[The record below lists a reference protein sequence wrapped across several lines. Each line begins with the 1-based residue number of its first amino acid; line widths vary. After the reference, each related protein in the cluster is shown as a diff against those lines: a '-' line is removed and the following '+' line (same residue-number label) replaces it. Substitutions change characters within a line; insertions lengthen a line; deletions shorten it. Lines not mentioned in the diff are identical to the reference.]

1 MWKRKQKKI
10 LEESSRM
17 ENKFSRVVGGC
28 VGVTLLA
35 KFEIYEARLY
45 SNNIFSSL
53 DSPRK
58 SFLLWRKTEK
68 RGGKINKESR
78 ALRKYFP
85 HETLYLITFSL
96 INGIFI
102 PFRSSS
108 ESIENLNKFLIFFS
122 FFENFAIQICNVIQM
137 IWNELSLHLMYIGE
151 NVYVVKLMLF
161 LNAIKTLALLM
172 FPLKVFFFN
181 LFH

>member
-1 MWKRKQKKI
+1 
-10 LEESSRM
+10 M

-108 ESIENLNKFLIFFS
+108 ESIENLNKFLIFF
-122 FFENFAIQICNVIQM
+122 
-137 IWNELSLHLMYIGE
+137 
-151 NVYVVKLMLF
+151 
-161 LNAIKTLALLM
+161 
-172 FPLKVFFFN
+172 FFF
-181 LFH
+181 